1 MHEMSIALDII
12 EIIRQYVPPDS
23 NQIVKTVNLKV
34 GNFSNIVTDTLKFS
48 FDALIKDTYLESSI
62 LNIIEIPLT
71 LKCNDCGEITGSEP
85 TFFYCSKCNSNNV
98 EIITGTELKVTDIDV
113 IEI

>member
-12 EIIRQYVPPDS
+12 EIVRQYVAPDS

-34 GNFSNIVTDTLKFS
+34 GNFSNIVTETLKFS
-48 FDALIKDTYLESSI
+48 FDALIKDTFLESAV

-71 LKCNDCGEITGSEP
+71 LKCLECGEITESEP
-85 TFFYCSKCNSNNV
+85 TFFFCGKCDSNNV
-98 EIITGTELKVTDIDV
+98 EIIKGNELQVTDIDV
-113 IEI
+113 IDK